1 MRYTRPQTIEEALS
15 LLTSA
20 DGATLLA
27 GGTVVVP

>member
-1 MRYTRPQTIEEALS
+1 MRYTRPQTMEETL